1 MMSIPWA
8 AGGTVFDLSVHLC
21 ISDMRSCG
29 LRHSPT
35 AMPLNSSCLPGLLG
49 GVTQFQPK
57 LETLQISQGKFF
69 FTMDSVKTMKFR
81 KSL

>member
-1 MMSIPWA
+1 MMYIPWA

-29 LRHSPT
+29 LT
-35 AMPLNSSCLPGLLG
+35 GMPLNSSCLPGLLG

-69 FTMDSVKTMKFR
+69 LQWTVSR
-81 KSL
+81 Q